1 MIVVTGAAGLIGCA
15 VVRELNRRGL
25 SDLILVDRLGT
36 SDKWMNLRSLRYAEY
51 FEKDEFL
58 RRVQTSL
65 EKGSKAAG
73 LSRVRTIIHLGACSA
88 TTERDASYLV
98 ENNYRYSVLL
108 YELAQRAR
116 ARFVY
121 ASSAATY
128 GDGANGYTDDE
139 ATMENLR
146 PLNMYG
152 YSKQMFDLHAKRSG
166 FALAAGIK
174 YFNVFGPNE
183 FHKGDM
189 MSVVLKGYRQIRETG
204 KIRLFKSYRSD
215 YPDGGQQRDFLYV
228 KDAAQMTVFL
238 ALDKPG
244 ATGLF
249 NAGSGKAQTWLDLV
263 NPIYAAMG
271 RPPAIDFIEMPEN
284 LRDRYQY
291 YTCAPMEKLRRA
303 GYQQEVTPLAGAVTE
318 YVKEYLMRDELR
330 A

>member
-25 SDLILVDRLGT
+25 TNLILVDRLGT

-51 FEKDEFL
+51 VEKDQFL
-58 RRVQTSL
+58 RRIETSL

-73 LSRVRTIIHLGACSA
+73 LPRIRTIIHLGACSA

-108 YELAQRAR
+108 YELAQRSR

-128 GDGANGYTDDE
+128 GDGANGYNDDE
-139 ATMENLR
+139 DAVEHLR
-146 PLNMYG
+146 ALNMYG
-152 YSKQMFDLHAKRSG
+152 YSKQMFDLHVKRGG

-183 FHKGDM
+183 YHKGDM

-204 KIRLFKSYRSD
+204 KIRLFKSYRAD

-228 KDAAQMTVFL
+228 EDAARMTVFL
-238 ALDKPG
+238 ALEKPT

-263 NPIYAAMG
+263 NPIFAAMG
-271 RPPAIDFIEMPEN
+271 KTPSIEFIEMPEN

-303 GYQQEVTPLAGAVTE
+303 GYHHVTTALPEAVTE
-318 YVKEYLMRDELR
+318 YVKDYLLHDELR